1 MNSITLQEAR
11 SRISAEFVVRGFVV
25 SDGGV
30 GRRGGRG
37 GGVAVQG

>member
-11 SRISAEFVVRGFVV
+11 SRISAEFVERGFVV

-30 GRRGGRG
+30 GWGDRG
-37 GGVAVQG
+37 GGCAVQG